1 MTVRCGN
8 PKHDKTLT
16 REHHHDTVAQV
27 RLCYSLGENILFSH
41 EEEEAAADADR
52 AARAEI
58 EAERGY
64 ERHLENA
71 GYWEARAD
79 EDHEMAMGIDPF
91 NPLEPAW
98 IPEHRAN

>member
-1 MTVRCGN
+1 MIRCGN

-16 REHHHDTVAQV
+16 REHHHDTVSEV
-27 RLCYSLGENILFSH
+27 RLCYSLGENILYSH
-41 EEEEAAADADR
+41 EEQDYADWNAGCGYDADA
-52 AARAEI
+52 A
-58 EAERGY
+58 Y

-79 EDHEMAMGIDPF
+79 EDREISMGVDPF

-98 IPEHRAN
+98 IPEHLAN